1 MSNFLLTVPHVKKFK
16 FYTNMVYDLPYYGFL
31 TLCANACMYPCIGS
45 LKHWLKLL
53 LLLCP
58 ILDVSAFVKS
68 NSWETGS
75 SSFRVIGCCEFGI
88 MREIELICPSEK
100 VSDCRQKFVC
110 WLSRKL
116 FSSGLD
122 QNFCIV
128 LAKNPC
134 PNRESV

>member
-68 NSWETGS
+68 NS
-75 SSFRVIGCCEFGI
+75 
-88 MREIELICPSEK
+88 
-100 VSDCRQKFVC
+100 
-110 WLSRKL
+110 
-116 FSSGLD
+116 
-122 QNFCIV
+122 
-128 LAKNPC
+128 
-134 PNRESV
+134 